1 MEDKLKLEP
10 EEFKSFIQDTATI
23 ASASKIYY
31 EGIQYVDN
39 ASFWEWI
46 TQSYKNS
53 QYIDSAESM
62 KQFINLHGNQL
73 KGIQSLLQGK
83 GLEWDVFRDYR
94 PHLLDI
100 NKLPLNTNAPVSDVS
115 SYNLFSGL
123 SSDIQVKTSL
133 SNANAVAKGLFNYPE
148 TTKFAV
154 NQSIYDEAV
163 KLGLPKER
171 FIKVIPDNQLKEISD
186 KRFQDAASG
195 NVEVGISLEGTLKQV
210 GKGALIGAV
219 FYIGVSAISNY
230 RKYKMGQMSFNDFG
244 KQLLKDGTKGGIMG
258 GSMAAINVGVQWSL
272 VQLGLGAGNPIAI
285 PVMIVISYGL
295 KKIIDPMFKDG
306 KYAEILQNM
315 QYNAE
320 LGKGYLNFGKM
331 CVELYDNQKNYLN
344 TLKFYSKKSDFLNKL
359 SNHVNEN
366 LDNLIKEI

>member
-1 MEDKLKLEP
+1 MDDKLKYKP
-10 EEFKSFIQDTATI
+10 EEFESFIQDTATI

-31 EGIQYVDN
+31 DGIQYVDN

-53 QYIDSAESM
+53 QYINSAESM
-62 KQFINLHGNQL
+62 KQFINLHGDQL
-73 KGIQSLLQGK
+73 KGIHSLLQGK
-83 GLEWDVFRDYR
+83 GLEWDVFRDYH

-100 NKLPLNTNAPVSDVS
+100 NKLPLDTNAPVADVS
-115 SYNLFSGL
+115 SYNLFSEL
-123 SSDIQVKTSL
+123 TSDIQVKTSL
-133 SNANAVAKGLFNYPE
+133 RNASAVAKGLFNYPE

-171 FIKVIPDNQLKEISD
+171 FVKIIPDNQVKDISD
-186 KRFQDAASG
+186 KRFHDASSG
-195 NVEVGISLEGTLKQV
+195 NIEVCISVDGTLKEI
-210 GKGALIGAV
+210 GKGALIGTV
-219 FYIGVSAISNY
+219 LYIGVSAISNY
-230 RKYKMGQMSFNDFG
+230 RKYKMGQISFDDFG
-244 KQLLKDGTKGGIMG
+244 KQILKDGAKGGIMG
-258 GSMAAINVGVQWSL
+258 GSMGAINVGVQWSL

-285 PVMIVISYGL
+285 PVMIVINYGL

-320 LGKGYLNFGKM
+320 LGNGYLNFGKM
-331 CVELYDNQKNYLN
+331 CAELYYNQRNYLY
-344 TLKFYSKKSDFLNKL
+344 TLENYSQRSIVLNKF
-359 SNHVNEN
+359 SNQVDNN
-366 LDNLIKEI
+366 LENLIKNI